1 MRQINGVYTQR
12 FNRRHHRGGHV
23 FQGRFMAI
31 MVEREVYLLELA
43 RYIVLNPV
51 RAGMHKPHTSIAGA
65 AIGPLP
71 GWPLPLTGSGWI
83 GCWDSSPSPR
93 WWRGVA
99 IRRLCK
105 RGSVPRASG
114 ITSGSRSIW
123 AASGS
128 LLGNRSG
135 YHKIGT
141 GARYLGLNVGYPSSR
156 LEPMLKR
163 TKIAVQRW
171 RPPTAQGTICLL
183 PSDITSA
190 YTTVRPVGQSGMQ
203 KKNADVVIQNLTSFD
218 FEPPCR

>member
-12 FNRRHHRGGHV
+12 FNRRHHRRGHV

-31 MVEREVYLLELA
+31 MVEREAYLLELA

-51 RAGMHKPHTSIAGA
+51 RVGMHRKPHTSIAGA

-93 WWRGVA
+93 RWRGVA
-99 IRRLCK
+99 MRRLCK
-105 RGSVPRASG
+105 RGSVPRASE

-128 LLGNRSG
+128 LLGNSSG

-163 TKIAVQRW
+163 TKIAVPAMAAAYRSGHYSLAVIGHHFGVHYS
-171 RPPTAQGTICLL
+171 TASRAVRNAEEKCWCGNTK
-183 PSDITSA
+183 PDI
-190 YTTVRPVGQSGMQ
+190 
-203 KKNADVVIQNLTSFD
+203 I
-218 FEPPCR
+218 